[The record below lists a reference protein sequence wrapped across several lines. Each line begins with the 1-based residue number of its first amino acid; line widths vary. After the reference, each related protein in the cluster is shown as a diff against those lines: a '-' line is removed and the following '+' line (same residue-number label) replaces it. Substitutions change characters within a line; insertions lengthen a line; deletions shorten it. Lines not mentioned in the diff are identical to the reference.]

1 MHRVPSFCRIPRI
14 LMVSVWSTGFFYCS
28 FVSEMVFLLL
38 LNQFNGVFP
47 VKELAACCRTLNSE
61 KRDHRSLSLTLHIF
75 YLYIYIYVH
84 VHIPPSLLALLS
96 LLHNIIFP
104 STLYALSKSKYQIR
118 SYPTAVGGRRLALLG
133 MGMTSCWNCGA
144 EALFPF
150 QK

>member
-75 YLYIYIYVH
+75 YLYIYIYMDMYMCIYH
-84 VHIPPSLLALLS
+84 PAFWLCSLFYTTS
-96 LLHNIIFP
+96 SSHQRCMPCQSPN
-104 STLYALSKSKYQIR
+104 TKYEATQQLWV
-118 SYPTAVGGRRLALLG
+118 AVGWR
-133 MGMTSCWNCGA
+133 CWGWA
-144 EALFPF
+144 
-150 QK
+150 